1 MLKRPQNTPLA
12 GLTSLLVIVA
22 LIATA
27 CGNGSST
34 DTAATTTSDA
44 PSAVAFE
51 DSGISTTTAQ
61 QFDVVSVAARNSIE
75 TSPLWI
81 ADSRGLFAKYGIE
94 IKYVP
99 VSDEGAVVG
108 SMISDEARIGML
120 SATAVVDG
128 LRSLPSDLFEPLVY
142 VSGTDIRAE
151 SGRGAMSLVA
161 ASGRTISSGCDLVG
175 QSVAVRG
182 FITAPAIAVRE
193 MVRNDGCDPAEVTLV
208 ASNAE
213 QTITRLGQGQVAA
226 AATLDP
232 LTAQALRNSNTV
244 IANLDAEL
252 CPGYG
257 VCPLS
262 IAVVDIDWATN
273 NPELAEGF
281 RRAMHEAISWI
292 RVNEIDYRAELVKC
306 CSVDVDDATESDIP
320 NFIGVGRSLDSDL
333 ARLQDVVSAQ
343 LEARRAS
350 TALSDAAP
358 DEPSPDASA
367 ETDAEAGT
375 EGS

>member
-1 MLKRPQNTPLA
+1 MKRPQNMPLA
-12 GLTSLLVIVA
+12 GLTSLFVILA

-44 PSAVAFE
+44 PSTIAFE

-61 QFDVVSVAARNSIE
+61 QFEVVSVAARNSIE

-94 IKYVP
+94 IRYLP

-120 SATAVVDG
+120 SATAVVEG
-128 LRSLPSDLFEPLVY
+128 LRSLPGDLFEPLVY
-142 VSGTDIRAE
+142 VSGTDIRAD

-161 ASGRTISSGCDLVG
+161 ASGKTITSGCDLVG

-182 FITAPAIAVRE
+182 FITTPAIAVRE

-208 ASNAE
+208 VSNAE
-213 QTITRLGQGQVAA
+213 QTLNRLAQGEVAA

-232 LTAQALRNSNTV
+232 LTAQALRSSNSV

-262 IAVVDIDWATN
+262 LAVVDIDWATN

-292 RVNEIDYRAELVKC
+292 RVNEIDYRAELVQC
-306 CSVDVDDATESDIP
+306 CSVDVNDATETAIP
-320 NFIGVGRSLDSDL
+320 NFVGVGRSLDSDL

-350 TALSDAAP
+350 NDA
-358 DEPSPDASA
+358 DAQDDVT
-367 ETDAEAGT
+367 TDTSVDTDTEAD
-375 EGS
+375 S